1 MLIGRL
7 FLIEMNRAF
16 SSISVQVL
24 RFVLFLL
31 ISSLSSCIGLA
42 RYSGYVDNSVRRIT
56 TTDMEPDSN
65 LSFTGPTLNEN
76 QAWSKTRT
84 TGQAFV
90 PALLFWYGERNFQ
103 TTFDEGLVANL
114 FQAQLKDQ
122 AEKQGITKALG
133 SRKLILEA
141 VDVPDDFSYSK
152 NFTVVYLLLAALSQ
166 QTETLEPSKKSPI
179 LRYRLLSDTTELM
192 QGKVLGKNVN
202 NEPIA
207 VLPGQTQKSLNEFI
221 DSYQLNL
228 RLLAMEMIKDLKT
241 LLKVHLT
248 FPNETQEQ
256 TDR

>member
-1 MLIGRL
+1 
-7 FLIEMNRAF
+7 MNRAF
-16 SSISVQVL
+16 CSIGAQVF
-24 RFVLFLL
+24 RSVLFLL
-31 ISSLSSCIGLA
+31 FTTLSSCIGLT

-65 LSFTGPTLNEN
+65 LSFTGATLSEN

-84 TGQAFV
+84 TGQVFV
-90 PALLFWYGERNFQ
+90 PALLFWYGERNFK

-152 NFTVVYLLLAALSQ
+152 NFTVVYLMLAALTQ
-166 QTETLEPSKKSPI
+166 QTEKLEPSKKSPI

-192 QGKVLGKNVN
+192 KGKVLGKNVN
-202 NEPIA
+202 TEPIK
-207 VLPGQTQKSLNEFI
+207 VLPGETQKSLDAFI

-228 RLLAMEMIKDLKT
+228 HLLAMEMIKDLKT

-248 FPNETQEQ
+248 FPTETPEG
-256 TDR
+256 TER